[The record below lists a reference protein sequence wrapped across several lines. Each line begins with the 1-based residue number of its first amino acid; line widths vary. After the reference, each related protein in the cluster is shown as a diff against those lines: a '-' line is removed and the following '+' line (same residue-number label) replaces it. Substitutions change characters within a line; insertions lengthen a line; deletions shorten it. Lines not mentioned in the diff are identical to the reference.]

1 MATVDFLI
9 DTGADLTT
17 ICPADAVRVWGA
29 RYLAIDFEQD
39 ETNEPIQGIG
49 GSQLLTIRRMTRL
62 TLFPSTAQVRELHL
76 EHEVSILP
84 PDSPS
89 WIDQLLLGRDVLG
102 MFDLTISQRRQAIE
116 LSLMVSDLDP
126 TR

>member
-29 RYLAIDFEQD
+29 QYLAINFEQD

-49 GSQLLTIRRMTRL
+49 GSQLLTVRRMTRL
-62 TLFPSTAQVRELHL
+62 TLFPSTARVRELHL

-89 WIDQLLLGRDVLG
+89 WIDQSLLGRDVLG
-102 MFDLTISQRRQAIE
+102 MFELTISQRRRAIE
-116 LSLMVSDLDP
+116 LSLMINDLEP
-126 TR
+126 MR